1 MSRVLIMFLFCL
13 SALSTAAGT
22 GPVDEPAGPA
32 FSNPLQL
39 QEMPEEWK
47 KRPLKYAADS
57 ADADIVVTLDQHLFA
72 ALLPFIDEYSR
83 KKNLKIV
90 VNEGTCGISA
100 GMLTRKS
107 VDIGGFCCAPGKTD
121 RLPGLKFHTIG
132 IDAIAILVHPD
143 NPVRD
148 ITIHQARELFSG
160 GIMRWS
166 EIIDLKGRRGSDI
179 PVYAVGRLHCKL
191 RPGHWRLL
199 LDKESMFSPYL
210 QEVGAISDMIA
221 QVALNPGSI
230 GYEVVWNT
238 RRYRDRGRVRIL
250 KIDGRS
256 PLDHEALI
264 SGRYPLYRVYNLTSW
279 EGPGLVS
286 EEAQMLVRYL
296 IDKADTLQGGHNIIP
311 ASVLRSRGWRFR
323 GDELV
328 GEP

>member
-1 MSRVLIMFLFCL
+1 
-13 SALSTAAGT
+13 
-22 GPVDEPAGPA
+22 
-32 FSNPLQL
+32 
-39 QEMPEEWK
+39 
-47 KRPLKYAADS
+47 
-57 ADADIVVTLDQHLFA
+57 
-72 ALLPFIDEYSR
+72 
-83 KKNLKIV
+83 
-90 VNEGTCGISA
+90 
-100 GMLTRKS
+100 
-107 VDIGGFCCAPGKTD
+107 
-121 RLPGLKFHTIG
+121 
-132 IDAIAILVHPD
+132 
-143 NPVRD
+143 
-148 ITIHQARELFSG
+148 
-160 GIMRWS
+160 
-166 EIIDLKGRRGSDI
+166 
-179 PVYAVGRLHCKL
+179 
-191 RPGHWRLL
+191 
-199 LDKESMFSPYL
+199 MFSPYL